1 MARSSRGRNNRRSK
15 GRRSR
20 DSEVTRW
27 FGVDRRV
34 IIGGAVVLLLIF
46 LFVPMYSA
54 VKVIEVTET
63 AMVTVEKQVPETV
76 TEDVPTK
83 VYVGYLE
90 EQGGYAGIPQA
101 IIIYSV
107 GTSGYGASVD
117 RGSVGA
123 SADRGPS
130 YGPSYN
136 TYGGSGRRYQV
147 DASDEIVDFQQA
159 NGPDGSLTITLT
171 NASGKS
177 TVYRYIDKYDLTK
190 TGEVNILTTVTR
202 TKTVSTQEPQQVT
215 REEVIPFK
223 VNLWQLISHNMTEE

>member
-1 MARSSRGRNNRRSK
+1 MARSSSRRNSRRSK

-20 DSEVTRW
+20 SRSPEVTRW

-83 VYVGYLE
+83 VYVGYLQ
-90 EQGGYAGIPQA
+90 EQGQTYGGNMPV
-101 IIIYSV
+101 IIV
-107 GTSGYGASVD
+107 YGSQPMNNGWA
-117 RGSVGA
+117 GA
-123 SADRGPS
+123 SADSGPS

-136 TYGGSGRRYQV
+136 TYGSSGRRYQV
-147 DASDEIVDFQQA
+147 DVSDEIVDFQQA

-171 NASGKS
+171 NADGKS
-177 TVYRYIDKYDLTK
+177 TVYRYIDQYDLTK
-190 TGEVNILTTVTR
+190 TGEIEIPTTVTR
-202 TKTVSTQEPQQVT
+202 TKIVSEQEPQQVT
-215 REEVIPFK
+215 REQVVPIR
-223 VNLWQLISHNMTEE
+223 VNLIQLLSANLREQ